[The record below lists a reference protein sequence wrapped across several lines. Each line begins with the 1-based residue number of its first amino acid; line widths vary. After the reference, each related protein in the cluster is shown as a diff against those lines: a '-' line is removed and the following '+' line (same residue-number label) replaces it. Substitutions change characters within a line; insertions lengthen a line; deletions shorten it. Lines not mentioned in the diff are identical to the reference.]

1 MGLQNSYDICL
12 AQQQNGG
19 LYDLLMFLIYL
30 FIFNYFIQPNYLNR
44 TDLREIL
51 KVDRTVAVDDKAEI
65 IFRSFSAATNFG
77 LLYPHS

>member
-30 FIFNYFIQPNYLNR
+30 FIYF
-44 TDLREIL
+44 
-51 KVDRTVAVDDKAEI
+51 
-65 IFRSFSAATNFG
+65 
-77 LLYPHS
+77 